1 MAKACRGKSG
11 CSASPR
17 PARSAA
23 GALLAFGPNQE
34 DVRAALGRAWD
45 SVANRLGQLVYDNL
59 FWNKVLKDL
68 AMGAVRSVG
77 WDVALPR
84 EVPGGADSFNQA
96 TGECDFTP
104 RMS

>member
-1 MAKACRGKSG
+1 MFSISQTSEISG
-11 CSASPR
+11 WR
-17 PARSAA
+17 
-23 GALLAFGPNQE
+23 LLAFGPNQE

-45 SVANRLGQLVYDNL
+45 SVANRLGQPVYDNL